1 MLDMIEVAKIDG
13 KQEIDYA
20 LFKGMKEQQSNNL

>member
-1 MLDMIEVAKIDG
+1 MIEVANIDG

-20 LFKGMKEQQSNNL
+20 IFKGMKEQQSNNL